1 LHLGRAEPVLAGRWR
16 PVAAMSFYWPVV
28 FVIVAVAAAS
38 IGFMDQGAP
47 DALWARLVSF
57 VFLGLAAVLTVA
69 RQWRRWIHR
78 P

>member
-1 LHLGRAEPVLAGRWR
+1 MR
-16 PVAAMSFYWPVV
+16 FYWPVV

-38 IGFMDQGAP
+38 IGFMDQSAP
-47 DALWARLVSF
+47 DALTVRLVSF

-69 RQWRRWIHR
+69 RSWHKRIHR

>member
-1 LHLGRAEPVLAGRWR
+1 
-16 PVAAMSFYWPVV
+16 MSFYWPVV

-38 IGFMDQGAP
+38 IGFINQGAP
-47 DALWARLVSF
+47 DALAARLVGF

-69 RQWRRWIHR
+69 RQWRRRIHR

>member
-1 LHLGRAEPVLAGRWR
+1 VSASHWR
-16 PVAAMSFYWPVV
+16 PVEAMSFYWPVV

-38 IGFMDQGAP
+38 IGFINQGAP
-47 DALWARLVSF
+47 DALAARLVGF

-69 RQWRRWIHR
+69 RQWRRRIHR